1 MRVSV
6 VCTFSFPEG
15 LAASARIISYMKG
28 LHQHGA
34 KTDVFIYRPT
44 DLYTNPSSYP
54 AHGTYEGINYK
65 YPNTRV
71 YSKYKICRFIGRYY
85 YWGVT
90 CYNIW
95 KENKADKI
103 DFLLISNDF
112 LNVLFLFTLWAKILG
127 IKPVF
132 ITDEYPEPI
141 RVHLKKDIPNWKKR
155 FYNFILKYEDSFIF
169 MTEKLNVFFNS
180 KLNKPYHIL
189 PTITDTSRFNV
200 NADSNIQKKYMCY
213 MGNMELSKDNVDN
226 ILYALSILLRDN
238 YDVHLYLFGKPN
250 LKDKS
255 ILERIIE
262 QEGLANNTS
271 FRFAQYNDVPKIL
284 SEADILVSSQ
294 PVTVRA
300 DGGFPTKL
308 GEYLMSGTPVLSTNV
323 GETSKYFKDG
333 EHMYFAKP
341 ESPLDYANKLKYI
354 IDNYEKALAVAK
366 KGKMLIEQSY
376 SHISAGEKMHKF
388 LKSL

>member
-1 MRVSV
+1 VIYRVILSKYSGYISM
-6 VCTFSFPEG
+6 TENLLKYYKKITDNPG
-15 LAASARIISYMKG
+15 IIISSI
-28 LHQHGA
+28 
-34 KTDVFIYRPT
+34 TDVNRFHNIIKKP
-44 DLYTNPSSYP
+44 
-54 AHGTYEGINYK
+54 INK
-65 YPNTRV
+65 T
-71 YSKYKICRFIGRYY
+71 KK
-85 YWGVT
+85 
-90 CYNIW
+90 
-95 KENKADKI
+95 
-103 DFLLISNDF
+103 LI
-112 LNVLFLFTLWAKILG
+112 
-127 IKPVF
+127 
-132 ITDEYPEPI
+132 
-141 RVHLKKDIPNWKKR
+141 
-155 FYNFILKYEDSFIF
+155 
-169 MTEKLNVFFNS
+169 
-180 KLNKPYHIL
+180 
-189 PTITDTSRFNV
+189 
-200 NADSNIQKKYMCY
+200 Y

>member
-1 MRVSV
+1 MRFVMERRNA
-6 VCTFSFPEG
+6 SFCG
-15 LAASARIISYMKG
+15 LYISYFYSFRSKRFSNKLFHAYEMIYSLFILGVK
-28 LHQHGA
+28 LH
-34 KTDVFIYRPT
+34 KRDKIRRYDVFIISS
-44 DLYTNPSSYP
+44 DSLICLLYM
-54 AHGTYEGINYK
+54 
-65 YPNTRV
+65 RV
-71 YSKYKICRFIGRYY
+71 LNILFKRKLIFI
-85 YWGVT
+85 
-90 CYNIW
+90 
-95 KENKADKI
+95 
-103 DFLLISNDF
+103 F
-112 LNVLFLFTLWAKILG
+112 
-127 IKPVF
+127 
-132 ITDEYPEPI
+132 DEYPTPI
-141 RVHLKKDIPNWKKR
+141 RGKLKNKIPFWKEVIYRVILSK
-155 FYNFILKYEDSFIF
+155 YSGYISMTENLLKYY
-169 MTEKLNVFFNS
+169 K
-180 KLNKPYHIL
+180 K
-189 PTITDTSRFNV
+189 ITDNPGIIISSITDVNRFH
-200 NADSNIQKKYMCY
+200 NIIKKPINKTKKLIY

>member
-1 MRVSV
+1 MNIGIICKYPIPYGMAATTRI
-6 VCTFSFPEG
+6 FSYSKGLLECGDKVDVWSIAPNNFNANNNNEG
-15 LAASARIISYMKG
+15 VFNGISYFYSFRSKRFSNKLFHAYEMIYSLFILGVK
-28 LHQHGA
+28 LH
-34 KTDVFIYRPT
+34 KRDKIRRYDVFIISS
-44 DLYTNPSSYP
+44 DSLICLLYM
-54 AHGTYEGINYK
+54 
-65 YPNTRV
+65 RV
-71 YSKYKICRFIGRYY
+71 LNILFKRKLIFI
-85 YWGVT
+85 
-90 CYNIW
+90 
-95 KENKADKI
+95 
-103 DFLLISNDF
+103 F
-112 LNVLFLFTLWAKILG
+112 
-127 IKPVF
+127 
-132 ITDEYPEPI
+132 DEYPTPI
-141 RVHLKKDIPNWKKR
+141 RGKLKNKIPFWKEVIYRVILSK
-155 FYNFILKYEDSFIF
+155 YSGYISMTENLLKYY
-169 MTEKLNVFFNS
+169 K
-180 KLNKPYHIL
+180 K
-189 PTITDTSRFNV
+189 ITDNPGIIISSITDVNRFH
-200 NADSNIQKKYMCY
+200 NIIKKPINKTKKLIY

-271 FRFAQYNDVPKIL
+271 FRFAQYNDVSKIL

>member
-1 MRVSV
+1 MNIGIICKYPIPYGMAATTRI
-6 VCTFSFPEG
+6 FSYSKGLLECGDKVDVWSIAPNNSNANNNNEG
-15 LAASARIISYMKG
+15 VFNGISYFYSFRSKRFSNKLFHAYEMIYSLFILGVK
-28 LHQHGA
+28 LH
-34 KTDVFIYRPT
+34 KRDKIRRYDVFIISS
-44 DLYTNPSSYP
+44 DSLICLLYM
-54 AHGTYEGINYK
+54 
-65 YPNTRV
+65 RV
-71 YSKYKICRFIGRYY
+71 LNILFKRKLIFI
-85 YWGVT
+85 
-90 CYNIW
+90 
-95 KENKADKI
+95 
-103 DFLLISNDF
+103 F
-112 LNVLFLFTLWAKILG
+112 
-127 IKPVF
+127 
-132 ITDEYPEPI
+132 DEYPTPI
-141 RVHLKKDIPNWKKR
+141 RGKLKNKIPFWKEVIYRVILSK
-155 FYNFILKYEDSFIF
+155 YSGYISMTENLLKYY
-169 MTEKLNVFFNS
+169 K
-180 KLNKPYHIL
+180 K
-189 PTITDTSRFNV
+189 ITDNPGIIISSITDVNRFH
-200 NADSNIQKKYMCY
+200 NIIKKPINKTKKLIY

>member
-1 MRVSV
+1 MNIGIICKYPIPYGMAATTRI
-6 VCTFSFPEG
+6 FSYSKGLLECGDKVDVWSIAPNNFNANNNNEG
-15 LAASARIISYMKG
+15 VFNGISYFYSFRSKRFSNKLFHAYEMIYSLFILGVK
-28 LHQHGA
+28 LH
-34 KTDVFIYRPT
+34 KRDKIRRYDVFIISS
-44 DLYTNPSSYP
+44 DSLICLLYM
-54 AHGTYEGINYK
+54 
-65 YPNTRV
+65 RV
-71 YSKYKICRFIGRYY
+71 LNILFKRKLIFI
-85 YWGVT
+85 
-90 CYNIW
+90 
-95 KENKADKI
+95 
-103 DFLLISNDF
+103 F
-112 LNVLFLFTLWAKILG
+112 
-127 IKPVF
+127 
-132 ITDEYPEPI
+132 DEYPTPI
-141 RVHLKKDIPNWKKR
+141 RGKLKNKIPFWKEVIYRVILSK
-155 FYNFILKYEDSFIF
+155 YSGYISMTENLLKYY
-169 MTEKLNVFFNS
+169 K
-180 KLNKPYHIL
+180 K
-189 PTITDTSRFNV
+189 ITDNPGIIISSITDVNRFH
-200 NADSNIQKKYMCY
+200 NIIKKPINKTKKLIY

-238 YDVHLYLFGKPN
+238 YDIHLYLFGKPN

>member
-1 MRVSV
+1 MNIGIICKYPIPYGMAATTRIFSYSKGLLECGDKVDVWSIAPNNFNANNNNEGVFNGISYFYSFRSKRFSNKLFHAYEMIYSLFILGVKLHEYPTPIRGKLKNKIPFWKEVIYRVILSKYSGYISM
-6 VCTFSFPEG
+6 TENLLKYYKKITDNPG
-15 LAASARIISYMKG
+15 IIISSI
-28 LHQHGA
+28 
-34 KTDVFIYRPT
+34 TDVNRFHNIIKKP
-44 DLYTNPSSYP
+44 
-54 AHGTYEGINYK
+54 INK
-65 YPNTRV
+65 T
-71 YSKYKICRFIGRYY
+71 KK
-85 YWGVT
+85 
-90 CYNIW
+90 
-95 KENKADKI
+95 
-103 DFLLISNDF
+103 LI
-112 LNVLFLFTLWAKILG
+112 
-127 IKPVF
+127 
-132 ITDEYPEPI
+132 
-141 RVHLKKDIPNWKKR
+141 
-155 FYNFILKYEDSFIF
+155 
-169 MTEKLNVFFNS
+169 
-180 KLNKPYHIL
+180 
-189 PTITDTSRFNV
+189 
-200 NADSNIQKKYMCY
+200 Y

>member
-1 MRVSV
+1 MNIGIICKYPIPYGMAATTRI
-6 VCTFSFPEG
+6 FSYSKGLLECGDKVDVWSIAPNNFNANNNNEG
-15 LAASARIISYMKG
+15 VFNGISYFYSFRSKRFSNKLFHAYEMIYSLFILGVK
-28 LHQHGA
+28 LH
-34 KTDVFIYRPT
+34 KRDKIRRYDVFIISS
-44 DLYTNPSSYP
+44 DSLICLLYM
-54 AHGTYEGINYK
+54 
-65 YPNTRV
+65 RV
-71 YSKYKICRFIGRYY
+71 LNILFKRKLIFI
-85 YWGVT
+85 
-90 CYNIW
+90 
-95 KENKADKI
+95 
-103 DFLLISNDF
+103 F
-112 LNVLFLFTLWAKILG
+112 
-127 IKPVF
+127 
-132 ITDEYPEPI
+132 DEYPTPI
-141 RVHLKKDIPNWKKR
+141 RGKLKNKIPFWKEVIYRVILSK
-155 FYNFILKYEDSFIF
+155 YSGYISMTENLLKYY
-169 MTEKLNVFFNS
+169 K
-180 KLNKPYHIL
+180 K
-189 PTITDTSRFNV
+189 ITDNPGIIISSITDVNRFH
-200 NADSNIQKKYMCY
+200 NIIKKPINKTKKLIY

-271 FRFAQYNDVPKIL
+271 FRFAQYNDVTKIL

>member
-1 MRVSV
+1 
-6 VCTFSFPEG
+6 
-15 LAASARIISYMKG
+15 
-28 LHQHGA
+28 
-34 KTDVFIYRPT
+34 
-44 DLYTNPSSYP
+44 
-54 AHGTYEGINYK
+54 
-65 YPNTRV
+65 
-71 YSKYKICRFIGRYY
+71 
-85 YWGVT
+85 
-90 CYNIW
+90 
-95 KENKADKI
+95 
-103 DFLLISNDF
+103 
-112 LNVLFLFTLWAKILG
+112 
-127 IKPVF
+127 
-132 ITDEYPEPI
+132 
-141 RVHLKKDIPNWKKR
+141 
-155 FYNFILKYEDSFIF
+155 
-169 MTEKLNVFFNS
+169 
-180 KLNKPYHIL
+180 
-189 PTITDTSRFNV
+189 
-200 NADSNIQKKYMCY
+200 

-366 KGKMLIEQSY
+366 KGKMLIEHSY

>member
-1 MRVSV
+1 MSIQHLLEEVIYRVILSKYSGYISM
-6 VCTFSFPEG
+6 TENLLKYYKKITDNPG
-15 LAASARIISYMKG
+15 IIISSI
-28 LHQHGA
+28 
-34 KTDVFIYRPT
+34 TDVNRFRNIIKKP
-44 DLYTNPSSYP
+44 
-54 AHGTYEGINYK
+54 INK
-65 YPNTRV
+65 T
-71 YSKYKICRFIGRYY
+71 KK
-85 YWGVT
+85 
-90 CYNIW
+90 
-95 KENKADKI
+95 
-103 DFLLISNDF
+103 LI
-112 LNVLFLFTLWAKILG
+112 
-127 IKPVF
+127 
-132 ITDEYPEPI
+132 
-141 RVHLKKDIPNWKKR
+141 
-155 FYNFILKYEDSFIF
+155 
-169 MTEKLNVFFNS
+169 
-180 KLNKPYHIL
+180 
-189 PTITDTSRFNV
+189 
-200 NADSNIQKKYMCY
+200 Y

-323 GETSKYFKDG
+323 GE
-333 EHMYFAKP
+333 KP